1 MTSIIDDKGYNQGF
15 KRTKTFKIRIE
26 RRAKM
31 MINQMDQLTTNS
43 KILEIGCGTCQ
54 FAPYLGLS
62 KLYVPTDIILK
73 YLINKNSS

>member
-43 KILEIGCGTCQ
+43 KILEIGCGTGEISN
-54 FAPYLGLS
+54 YIHVIGKTHTLS
-62 KLYVPTDIILK
+62 FMA
-73 YLINKNSS
+73 S